1 MSHTSTYK
9 HKIKEVNRLVN
20 IAAKLGY
27 AVRAEDKLTVHHFSR
42 NSVSAE
48 VAIMIPG
55 WKYEIAIK
63 KDGEILYDH
72 WGSEANSFQKLGE
85 LVQTYNKE
93 LIANSIPYSEIEG
106 FNSVVEKNGDFK
118 MILEYA

>member
-1 MSHTSTYK
+1 MSHTSAYK

-27 AVRAEDKLTVHHFSR
+27 RVRTQDKPTVHHFSR
-42 NSVSAE
+42 NFVSAE

-55 WKYEIAIK
+55 WRYEIAIK
-63 KDGEILYDH
+63 KDGTILYDH
-72 WGSEANSFQKLGE
+72 WGSQANTFQKLGE

-93 LIANSIPYSEIEG
+93 LIANSIPYNEIE
-106 FNSVVEKNGDFK
+106 NYYHKEEKNGDVK
-118 MILEYA
+118 MVLEYA

>member
-9 HKIKEVNRLVN
+9 QNIKEVARLVN
-20 IAAKLGY
+20 IAARLGY
-27 AVRAEDKLTVHHFSR
+27 AVRAEENLTVHHFSR
-42 NSVSAE
+42 NSVTAE

-63 KDGEILYDH
+63 ADGEILYDH
-72 WGSEANSFQKLGE
+72 WGSGPNTFEKLGT

-93 LIANSIPYSEIEG
+93 LILNSIPYSD
-106 FNSVVEKNGDFK
+106 VEYVNTAIQENGDVK
-118 MILEYA
+118 MVLEYA